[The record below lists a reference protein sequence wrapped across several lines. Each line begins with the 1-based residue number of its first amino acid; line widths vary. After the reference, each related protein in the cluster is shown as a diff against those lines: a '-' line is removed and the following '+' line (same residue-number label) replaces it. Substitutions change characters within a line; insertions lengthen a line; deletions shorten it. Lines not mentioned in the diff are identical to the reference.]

1 MTQKNNKKENM
12 FAIFSGVIIIII
24 VCVLFKKG
32 TLIDFLNRVGMNGIL
47 VLSMVPTIICGVGLN
62 FGISIGIL
70 CGLFGGVLSIEIGL
84 TGILS
89 FVFAVFIGTI
99 LSAITGILYGKLLNV
114 IKGDEMTVGTYVGFS
129 MVSLMS
135 IAWVIFPF
143 KSPDMVWT
151 IGGKGLR
158 TTISLENSFGG
169 VLGVFGSIFIFILLC
184 ILLYGFLHTKTGI
197 AMKTAG
203 IKPKYALNCGIKPD
217 KYRILGVMISNIF
230 GAIGILVY
238 SSGYGFLQ
246 LYQAPLMMPFAA
258 VAGVLIGGAT
268 IKKASVLN
276 ALLGVCIFQFLMTV
290 STPFI
295 NSIFSDSSLS
305 DSVRMVISYGVVLF
319 ALLRQGGRRIK

>member
-24 VCVLFKKG
+24 ACVLFEKG

-99 LSAITGILYGKLLNV
+99 LSAITGILYGKLLNG

-158 TTISLENSFGG
+158 TTISLENSFGA

-217 KYRILGVMISNIF
+217 KYRIIGVMISNIF

>member
-1 MTQKNNKKENM
+1 MTRKNNKKENM
-12 FAIFSGVIIIII
+12 FAVFSGVIIIII
-24 VCVLFKKG
+24 ACVLFKKG

-62 FGISIGIL
+62 LGISIGIL

-89 FVFAVFIGTI
+89 FVFAVFIGII
-99 LSAITGILYGKLLNV
+99 LSAITGILYGKLLNG

-135 IAWVIFPF
+135 IAWVMLPF

>member
-24 VCVLFKKG
+24 ACVLFEKG

-47 VLSMVPTIICGVGLN
+47 VLSMVPTVICGVGLN

-99 LSAITGILYGKLLNV
+99 LSAITGILYGKLLNG

-158 TTISLENSFGG
+158 TTISLENSFGA

-217 KYRILGVMISNIF
+217 KYRIIGVMISNIF